1 MDSPSPPGK
10 AKAGV
15 VATRTTA
22 NADLEVLLIT
32 SRKHPHS
39 WIFPVGTVEPG
50 ESLERAAARECAE
63 ESGYTVEV
71 CRLLAELELADEA
84 DGAVGR
90 FFFFAASITGEC
102 ATYETDRQRRWV
114 RLSQVAESVAEV
126 FAPVAR
132 AAVANWT
139 PDRLPTAVRKP

>member
-1 MDSPSPPGK
+1 MPLDAPP

-15 VATRTTA
+15 VATRRTA
-22 NADLEVLLIT
+22 AAEPEVLLIT

-50 ESLERAAARECAE
+50 ESLERTAARECAE

-71 CRLLAELELADEA
+71 GRLLVTLRLADEA
-84 DGAVGR
+84 GGAAQP
-90 FFFFAASITGEC
+90 FFFFAASVTGKC

-114 RLSQVAESVAEV
+114 RLSQLVETVAEV
-126 FAPVAR
+126 FSPVAR
-132 AAVANWT
+132 AAVKHWT
-139 PDRLPTAVRKP
+139 PDRPSVARTP

>member
-1 MDSPSPPGK
+1 MPLDAPP

-15 VATRTTA
+15 VATRRTA
-22 NADLEVLLIT
+22 AAEPEVLLIT

-71 CRLLAELELADEA
+71 GRLLVTLRLADEA
-84 DGAVGR
+84 GGAAQP
-90 FFFFAASITGEC
+90 FFFFAASVTGKC

-114 RLSQVAESVAEV
+114 RLSQLVETVAEV
-126 FAPVAR
+126 FSPVAR
-132 AAVANWT
+132 AAVKYWT
-139 PDRLPTAVRKP
+139 PDRPSVARTP